1 MEEAKDTD
9 RKLLFFTVSTCL
21 VFGSLLALISPF
33 FPLIYNTSGEV
44 QSLAARFIL
53 IAAGCMPLYAFMHGC
68 YFTLRSGGKTWI
80 TVLFDSVYV
89 WIADIPLAFILAN
102 FTALPIVLVYLSC
115 QLIETLKCILG
126 YVLVKK
132 GIWLQNIV
140 DTAS

>member
-9 RKLLFFTVSTCL
+9 RKLLVFTVATCA
-21 VFGSLLALISPF
+21 VFGSLLAVISPF
-33 FPLIYNTSGEV
+33 FPKIYNTSAEIQG
-44 QSLAARFIL
+44 LATRFIL
-53 IAAGCMPLYAFMHGC
+53 IAAACMPLYAFMHGC

-89 WIADIPLAFILAN
+89 WCVDIPLAYVLSR
-102 FTALPIVLVYLSC
+102 FTGIPIIWVYLCC
-115 QLIETLKCILG
+115 QMIETIKCFIG

-140 DTAS
+140 S